1 MKDSTC
7 KIHLLYWAIIFVL
20 LSLFLILCVP
30 GKINEDAFS
39 NFSFASVLVSIVLAV
54 ISIIL
59 SLSVGQTTTHY
70 NLEIKDIEKEIQ
82 EKLRQFED
90 LEDSFRSSIESIV
103 HKEIE
108 GVKENQGRITTM
120 MKSILTPS
128 SSLSHPQTATH
139 HESSLDLSK
148 SSYLCVASL
157 YVALLCN
164 KKQKPFPFEQLRQSS
179 SIIVGFLTAL
189 STIEPNNLQL
199 RVENGAVFISQFS
212 TKRWGIEEDLKKA
225 IDTIDNPEIKDVI
238 IAASKFILDD

>member
-1 MKDSTC
+1 MKDSTS

-54 ISIIL
+54 ISIVL
-59 SLSVGQTTTHY
+59 SLSIGQTTTHY

-108 GVKENQGRITTM
+108 GVKVSQSRITAM
-120 MKSILTPS
+120 MRSILTPS
-128 SSLSHPQTATH
+128 SSLSHHRTTTH
-139 HESSLDLSK
+139 HESSLDISE

-157 YVALLCN
+157 YIALLCN
-164 KKQKPFPFEQLRQSS
+164 KKQKPFPFKQLKQSS
-179 SIIVGFLTAL
+179 PLILGFLNAL
-189 STIEPNNLQL
+189 STIEPDNLQL
-199 RVENGAVFISQFS
+199 RIEHSDVFISQFS
-212 TKRWGIEEDLKKA
+212 TNRWGIEEDLKKA
-225 IDTIDNPEIKDVI
+225 TDAINNPEIKDVI